1 MSFITRFKIEFY
13 CRLPAVEKC
22 LEKSLMNIKTTH
34 PISLT
39 SFSNFLSFNSR
50 RVFIFFVFCILSNK
64 LNSISCGICL
74 SFKSSH
80 FELFCKI
87 IIKLSST
94 GIFLGLWSRG
104 PPCNLTSNPGEKS
117 KQLSFWSFCLVSSNG
132 WSMLYLASSKS
143 RTHCSIALKFSAV
156 QLTWMLIK
164 TVSAFFCSY
173 M

>member
-1 MSFITRFKIEFY
+1 MSFYY
-13 CRLPAVEKC
+13 CLPAVEKC
-22 LEKSLMNIKTTH
+22 LEKCLINIKTTH
-34 PISLT
+34 PIALT
-39 SFSNFLSFNSR
+39 SFSNFLSFNS

-64 LNSISCGICL
+64 LNSISCGIYL

-80 FELFCKI
+80 LELLCEI

-94 GIFLGLWSRG
+94 GIFLGLWSGG

-143 RTHCSIALKFSAV
+143 WTHCSIALKFSVV
-156 QLTWMLIK
+156 QLTWMLIR
-164 TVSAFFCSY
+164 TVAAFFCSY